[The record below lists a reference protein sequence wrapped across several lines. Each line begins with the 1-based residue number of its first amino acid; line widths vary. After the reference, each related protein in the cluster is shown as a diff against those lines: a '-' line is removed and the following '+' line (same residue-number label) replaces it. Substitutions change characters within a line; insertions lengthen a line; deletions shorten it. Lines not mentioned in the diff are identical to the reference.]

1 MSMNRKIDLKKRL
14 SEVNKKSLNGL
25 VSFTAGELSEHSLD
39 ELALIAD
46 MLEKV
51 GVSVEVSQRNR
62 EETGVGYNFIVLKL
76 NEDKYR
82 SVMSRHAGRK
92 ADFERK
98 YDAYG
103 KCTVEE
109 LEEKLRIMKKS
120 DIAKELGCS
129 RMTLYRII
137 NNISERNPA
146 KDTSI
151 WHYTS

>member
-109 LEEKLRIMKKS
+109 LEDKLQIMKKS